1 MYFHTSS
8 LHFHEE
14 DFNTNNFFKLFK
26 IIATTR
32 HSKPDAVNIRGPAA
46 TTQEWQQ
53 QDSSELH
60 LGTPCGK
67 YPMRGIGRVMR

>member
-26 IIATTR
+26 IIASTQ
-32 HSKPDAVNIRGPAA
+32 HSEPDAVNITGLAA
-46 TTQEWQQ
+46 ASQEWLQ
-53 QDSSELH
+53 QDSELH

-67 YPMRGIGRVMR
+67 NPVRSIRRGMI